1 MWLVSEPLP
10 PGDLC
15 PRREEVEDVT
25 AGAKATVWG
34 LTEPRE
40 SCRAASRHGVDA
52 ECSLSRVPSC
62 LRENILKVIF
72 VFSFEEYNRKKF
84 GNAHILRQHCKHD

>member
-1 MWLVSEPLP
+1 MWLVSESLP

-15 PRREEVEDVT
+15 PSREEVEDVT

-40 SCRAASRHGVDA
+40 GCRAASRRGVDA
-52 ECSLSRVPSC
+52 ECLLSRIPSC
-62 LRENILKVIF
+62 IRENVL
-72 VFSFEEYNRKKF
+72 S
-84 GNAHILRQHCKHD
+84 HICV